1 MLQNDYDSLRVL
13 ESAPICLPAGDAFPD
28 KPETN
33 YEDKVGVIVGEGH
46 TWDHHKSCI
55 TTMGGPNPFQNC
67 KFPFYGLKSHTG
79 EYQPIYG
86 CVTRFVIAAST
97 STYFLRALS
106 FIFLAPKLRLVNL
119 RFAKAFMKW

>member
-1 MLQNDYDSLRVL
+1 MLQNDYDSLSVL

-86 CVTRFVIAAST
+86 CVTRFVIKHLT
-97 STYFLRALS
+97 HLCTGTYLCIILV
-106 FIFLAPKLRLVNL
+106 PKLRLVNL

>member
-1 MLQNDYDSLRVL
+1 MLQNDYDDSLRVL

-67 KFPFYGLKSHTG
+67 KFPFYGLKSHDG

-97 STYFLRALS
+97 STYFLRAL
-106 FIFLAPKLRLVNL
+106 K
-119 RFAKAFMKW
+119 